1 MSKSFSILV
10 FLFFIQLLEEV
21 TGPIPVKEPNIEE
34 AEWIYDQC
42 FGFPFKILPSDCEI
56 IISKAREEVRQ
67 EVASELDIRDKELIQ
82 RKVAERIRKI
92 FVPEIEFVLTQLHDY
107 KLEVDNAINTDS
119 VLCYM

>member
-1 MSKSFSILV
+1 MSILV
-10 FLFFIQLLEEV
+10 FLFFLQLLEEV
-21 TGPIPVKEPNIEE
+21 TGPIPVKEANIEE

-67 EVASELDIRDKELIQ
+67 EVASELDTRDKEVIQ
-82 RKVAERIRKI
+82 RKVAERIREI
-92 FVPEIEFVLTQLHDY
+92 FVREIEFVLTQLHDY
-107 KLEVDNAINTDS
+107 KLEVDHAINTDS